1 MMHCGSQTRVATKK
15 KGKQPAKKYSDFRIQ
30 RDSIAAS
37 LILAA
42 TDAPVGHGVVNERR
56 TDEDAKANGRLPKRG
71 AIGGD
76 IVFVKPGQ
84 IKTQLHRHGRKIVKV
99 DGVLLRRREEQIEH
113 VKTDDVAHAGDN
125 PRDAAFE
132 QIAREVG
139 KSHVHHNTRQADEQH
154 VLEKAGEGIRDH
166 RKDAH
171 ALDAAAAEYV
181 PVKGEQHGKKH
192 HDGVDTENGTKT
204 GGDVGQRSAPCRLF
218 DLKKAVAPVARQNQ
232 RSGNNGQERQGEPHN
247 ARQAGV
253 LNVLTE
259 DMKFQHVARI
269 GVHNGL
275 PNLKAELGIVHLGRV
290 KNGDKDDQKHRQP
303 KGFGT

>member
-1 MMHCGSQTRVATKK
+1 MMHCGSQMRVATKK
-15 KGKQPAKKYSDFRIQ
+15 KGKQTAKKYSDLRIQ

-56 TDEDAKANGRLPKRG
+56 ADEAPKANGGLPKRS
-71 AIGGD
+71 AIGGG
-76 IVFVKPGQ
+76 IGLVKPGQ

-125 PRDAAFE
+125 PRYAAFE
-132 QIAREVG
+132 QIACDVG
-139 KSHVHHNTRQADEQH
+139 KSHVHHNTRQANEQH
-154 VLEKAGEGIRDH
+154 VLEKAGERIRDH
-166 RKDAH
+166 GKDAH
-171 ALDAAAAEYV
+171 TLDAAAAEHV
-181 PVKGEQHGKKH
+181 PVKGEQHGKH
-192 HDGVDTENGTKT
+192 HDHNIDGKNGAKASA
-204 GGDVGQRSAPCRLF
+204 DVRKRALACRLF
-218 DLKKAVAPVARQNQ
+218 NLKKAVAPVAGENEHGGNDGKQRQ
-232 RSGNNGQERQGEPHN
+232 RIPHN
-247 ARQAGV
+247 ARKAGV
-253 LNVLTE
+253 LNVLAE
-259 DMKFQHVARI
+259 NVKRQHVSRV

-290 KNGDKDDQKHRQP
+290 KNGDKDDQKHRQQ